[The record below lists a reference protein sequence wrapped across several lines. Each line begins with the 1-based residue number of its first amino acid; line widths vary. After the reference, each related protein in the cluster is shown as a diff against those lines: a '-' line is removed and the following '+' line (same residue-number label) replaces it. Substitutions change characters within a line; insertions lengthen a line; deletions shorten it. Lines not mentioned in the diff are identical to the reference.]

1 VPSAAA
7 FFEARSNLMYS
18 IQCRYSNM
26 EKQATNLHP
35 FHVLAKPVGPLCNLA
50 CKYCFY
56 LEKER
61 LYPGNPQPTGWTL
74 PDEILE
80 EYIRQYIA
88 SQPTPVVSFA
98 WQGGEPT
105 MLGVDYFRKIL
116 ALQERHANG
125 KRIENTL
132 QTNGVLLDDAW
143 CEFLAGNRS

>member
-1 VPSAAA
+1 
-7 FFEARSNLMYS
+7 
-18 IQCRYSNM
+18 M
-26 EKQATNLHP
+26 EKQATSLHP
-35 FHVLAKPVGPLCNLA
+35 FHVLAKPVGPLGNLA
-50 CKYCFY
+50 CKYSFY

-105 MLGVDYFRKIL
+105 LLGVDYFHKIL
-116 ALQERHANG
+116 ARWPSAH
-125 KRIENTL
+125 
-132 QTNGVLLDDAW
+132 
-143 CEFLAGNRS
+143 LAGFQCTGAGNGMVRRAAAIRYVSLRDLR